1 MQIKTLIHP
10 LQGCSPSL
18 IILNKTPALA
28 RFQSSFSPPSLRFFT
43 TNILHRGVKTSCISP
58 GKELIFGE
66 NCDNSISLSK
76 NEEEKEEEEEEE
88 VEMEVKRGGLEKQ
101 SIWSQMKEIVMF
113 TGPATGLWLCGPLMS
128 LIDTA
133 VIGQGSSVELAALV
147 QHQISVLLFVGLACG
162 FLMLLFT
169 RFFGSWALTGMCTWY
184 RQQIHMFSLGMKDSL
199 GPLKALA
206 VASAINGIGDVAL
219 CSFLGYGIAGAA
231 WATMVSQVVSA
242 YMMIQSL
249 NNKGYNAFS
258 FSVPSTNELAT
269 ILGLAGPVF
278 ITMIA
283 KVAFYSLIIYF
294 ATSMGTNTVAAHQVM
309 IQTYGMCS
317 VCGEPLSQTAQSFMP
332 ELIYGVNRSL
342 VKARM
347 LLKSLLL
354 IGSTLGLVLGTIGAS
369 VPWFF
374 PNIFTSDKSVI
385 QEMHKVLIPYI
396 LAIVVSPST
405 HSLEGTL
412 LAGRDV
418 KFFSIS
424 MSGCFLLGALVLL
437 FASRGYGLPG
447 CWFALVCF
455 QSARFL
461 LSLWRLLS
469 PDGTLYSED
478 LNRLKLLSQSLTSCS
493 KTFLISTTLQWHSSL
508 LPSRLCVFAPK
519 DHQKRFI
526 TTCLSSSQEFAS
538 ENDIS
543 DTSVSLS
550 AEKEEEEKAVE
561 VKTEGLA
568 DPSIWNQIKEIMKF
582 TGPATGLWICGPL
595 MSLIDTA
602 VIGQGSSL
610 ELAALVQHQISVLL
624 FVGLACGFS
633 MLIFTKFFGMQ
644 ALSAFTGSK
653 NVHILPA
660 ANKYVQIRGLAW
672 PAVLTGW
679 VAQSASLGMKDS
691 WGPLK
696 ALVVASAVNGIGDI
710 VLCRFL
716 GYGIAGA
723 AWATMASQKGY
734 NAFAISIPLPSELL
748 AIFELAAPVFV
759 MMMSKVAFFTLLTYF
774 ATSMGTITLAAHQ
787 VMIQTLMMCT
797 VWGEPLAQTAQSF
810 MPEFLY
816 GMNRNLAKA
825 RMLLK
830 SLVIIGAIL
839 GVLLAIVGT
848 SVPWLFPNI
857 FTPDKVIVQEMHKV
871 LVAYFVALIVTPA
884 ILSLEGTLLAG
895 RDLKFVSFSM
905 SGCFSLGS
913 LALLT
918 RFFLAFQR
926 LLSPTGILFSENVSK
941 HQLEK
946 LKAA

>member
-1 MQIKTLIHP
+1 MCEDVSCVHVRQESFPLSSFGFVLKKVKKKKHLKIQEKMQIKTLIHP

-58 GKELIFGE
+58 GKELIFDE

-76 NEEEKEEEEEEE
+76 NEEEKEEEEEE

-133 VIGQGSSVELAALV
+133 VIGQGSSVELAALGPGTVMCDYLTYVFMFLSIATSNMVATSLARQDKNEV

-169 RFFGSWALTGMCTWY
+169 RFFGSWALTAFTGPRNVHLVPAANTY
-184 RQQIHMFSLGMKDSL
+184 VQIRSFAWPAVLVGLVAQSASLGMKDSL

-478 LNRLKLLSQSLTSCS
+478 LNRYK
-493 KTFLISTTLQWHSSL
+493 
-508 LPSRLCVFAPK
+508 
-519 DHQKRFI
+519 
-526 TTCLSSSQEFAS
+526 
-538 ENDIS
+538 
-543 DTSVSLS
+543 
-550 AEKEEEEKAVE
+550 
-561 VKTEGLA
+561 
-568 DPSIWNQIKEIMKF
+568 M
-582 TGPATGLWICGPL
+582 
-595 MSLIDTA
+595 
-602 VIGQGSSL
+602 
-610 ELAALVQHQISVLL
+610 
-624 FVGLACGFS
+624 
-633 MLIFTKFFGMQ
+633 
-644 ALSAFTGSK
+644 
-653 NVHILPA
+653 
-660 ANKYVQIRGLAW
+660 
-672 PAVLTGW
+672 
-679 VAQSASLGMKDS
+679 
-691 WGPLK
+691 
-696 ALVVASAVNGIGDI
+696 
-710 VLCRFL
+710 
-716 GYGIAGA
+716 
-723 AWATMASQKGY
+723 
-734 NAFAISIPLPSELL
+734 
-748 AIFELAAPVFV
+748 
-759 MMMSKVAFFTLLTYF
+759 
-774 ATSMGTITLAAHQ
+774 
-787 VMIQTLMMCT
+787 
-797 VWGEPLAQTAQSF
+797 
-810 MPEFLY
+810 
-816 GMNRNLAKA
+816 
-825 RMLLK
+825 
-830 SLVIIGAIL
+830 
-839 GVLLAIVGT
+839 
-848 SVPWLFPNI
+848 
-857 FTPDKVIVQEMHKV
+857 
-871 LVAYFVALIVTPA
+871 
-884 ILSLEGTLLAG
+884 
-895 RDLKFVSFSM
+895 
-905 SGCFSLGS
+905 
-913 LALLT
+913 
-918 RFFLAFQR
+918 
-926 LLSPTGILFSENVSK
+926 
-941 HQLEK
+941 EK